1 MVRVKLNDVLL
12 EKISGSKKLEVGFG
26 NEWEELEAR
35 DLLQSMVVVP
45 ILKEVVEVVEEERS
59 N

>member
-1 MVRVKLNDVLL
+1 VVRVKLNDVLL

>member
-1 MVRVKLNDVLL
+1 VVRVKLNDVLL

-45 ILKEVVEVVEEERS
+45 ILKEEVKVVEKERS

>member
-12 EKISGSKKLEVGFG
+12 EKISGEKKSEVGLE

>member
-12 EKISGSKKLEVGFG
+12 EKISGEKKSEVGLE

-45 ILKEVVEVVEEERS
+45 ILKEEVKVVEKERS